1 MRDRLVTAAGA
12 LLALFAVFVISVA
25 DYEPAPTRPTSP
37 EAGPN
42 GYLALQDWLRD
53 AGVEVISHRDH
64 LDELEAQYGRNNL
77 FISTAP
83 YQAPMGR
90 DEATKLRAWVAAG
103 NTLVL
108 LAALNDTPNWS
119 IGANASR
126 FLDDLEALTDIEFEV
141 VEHDDRSVLES
152 IQLRR
157 TITLSPVAA
166 HPLASG
172 INTLVGETDHSTDVW
187 QVASADSP
195 QRLRIA
201 VTDVTVA
208 GNEGIDAMWHIPHG
222 RGHILLAGLGSL
234 FVNRNL
240 GKGDNAVLFANIVRH
255 HLPGGAAIFDD
266 MHQGL
271 SNLYDP
277 AAFFSDRRLHASVA
291 FVLALWFLY
300 MVGTWNR
307 LAKPRPQPSEPGQED
322 FVYAVGGFFARKLGA
337 VEAGRQMMRVAFV
350 ELAGPG
356 AKFEQPPW
364 TRLQANPTIDR
375 SVLAKIKADHVHLQA
390 GRRVDLPRLRKR
402 LAQLGTSEPAATIKR
417 KMQRG
422 ERGKRGR

>member
-12 LLALFAVFVISVA
+12 LLALLAVFVISLA

-64 LDELEAQYGRNNL
+64 LHELGVHYGRDNL
-77 FISTAP
+77 LISTAP

-90 DEATKLRAWVAAG
+90 VEATKLRAWVAAG
-103 NTLVL
+103 NTLLL

-126 FLDDLEALTDIEFEV
+126 FLDDLEALTGIEFEV
-141 VEHDDRSVLES
+141 VEHDDRSVLAS

-157 TITLSPVAA
+157 TITLNPVAA
-166 HPLASG
+166 HPLTSG
-172 INTLVGETDHSTDVW
+172 VRTLIGETDHSTDVW

-195 QRLRIA
+195 QRLRVA
-201 VTDVTVA
+201 VIDVA
-208 GNEGIDAMWHIPHG
+208 SGNEGIDAMWHIPHG

-277 AAFFSDRRLHASVA
+277 EAFFGDRRLHVSVA

-337 VEAGRQMMRVAFV
+337 VEAGRQMMRAAFV

-364 TRLQANPTIDR
+364 ARLQANPAIDR
-375 SVLAKIKADHVHLQA
+375 SVLAKIRTDHAHLQA

-422 ERGKRGR
+422 ERGR